1 MITLYSE
8 FRAVG
13 ARGTGEVMS
22 PSRFDRSV
30 NQSTR
35 VADYAHSITTCPPGF
50 SDFPTALQ
58 IIDDNTFLTIL
69 SIFSW
74 HPDRKI
80 VVFN

>member
-1 MITLYSE
+1 M
-8 FRAVG
+8 
-13 ARGTGEVMS
+13 
-22 PSRFDRSV
+22 
-30 NQSTR
+30 
-35 VADYAHSITTCPPGF
+35 PPGF
-50 SDFPTALQ
+50 SDYPTALQ